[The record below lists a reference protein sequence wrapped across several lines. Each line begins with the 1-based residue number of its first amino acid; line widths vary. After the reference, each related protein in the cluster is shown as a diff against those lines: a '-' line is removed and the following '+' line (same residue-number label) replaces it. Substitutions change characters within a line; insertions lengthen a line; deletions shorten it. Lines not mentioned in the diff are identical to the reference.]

1 MSLLTYLAVAS
12 TGGTNYTSITAVNF
26 TANTLNACLVGWVTS
41 WKAVLSRPL
50 EAGEQLYWEVA
61 TDSGGTE
68 WGFWQRTTDL
78 SIDYSDLT
86 LGSNGAEGEATHY
99 VKVRAYVIPT
109 GGNPGSAT
117 SGPAT
122 SVQTSRTAQLC
133 IE

>member
-1 MSLLTYLAVAS
+1 MSMLAYIAMAS
-12 TGGTNYTSITAVNF
+12 TGGTNYTNITAMNF
-26 TANTLNACLVGWVTS
+26 TANVFNTCPIGWVTS

-61 TDSGGTE
+61 TDSNGTE

-78 SIDYSDLT
+78 SVDYSDAT
-86 LGSNGAEGEATHY
+86 MGSDGAEGEATHY
-99 VKVRAYVIPT
+99 VRVRAYVVPT
-109 GGNPGSAT
+109 GESKGSAI

-122 SVQTSRTAQLC
+122 SVQTDRTAQLC